1 MDNRDASDEIVSFP
15 VPKRYL
21 CVVIQAL
28 AKAMENNTTAVSLV
42 SAPVPTLPWPVE
54 PTEGQCTLLWNATNM
69 TNLRGRLR
77 AQAAITLLD
86 LTSERPGE
94 RVYFSEVVA
103 NSGRD
108 RSHASADLGV
118 MTKVIKKMFQLGNVS
133 FNTPAPFHWDT
144 ERQEAYYVMDSEIA
158 EAWKATA

>member
-1 MDNRDASDEIVSFP
+1 MDNRDDGDEIVSFP

-21 CVVIQAL
+21 SVVIQAL
-28 AKAMENNTTAVSLV
+28 AKAMENNTTAVS
-42 SAPVPTLPWPVE
+42 PVPATVPPLPWPVE
-54 PTEGQCTLLWNATNM
+54 PTEGQRTLLWNTTNL
-69 TNLRGRLR
+69 TNLRTRLR
-77 AQAAITLLD
+77 AQGAIALLE
-86 LTSERPGE
+86 LTSERPDE

-118 MTKVIKKMFQLGNVS
+118 MTKVIKKMFQLGNIS

-144 ERQEAYYVMDSEIA
+144 ERQEAYYVMESEVA